1 MERRWVRRRV
11 KAIYEATRRKDAK
24 RVPDAILF
32 HNDTDPHLDLGF
44 FYVTGLVSGIYEG
57 STAVAHPDGD
67 VDAIV
72 SVLEESSARRE
83 GGFRIHVPNRRTRD
97 AAVLQKLV
105 GRAKLIGING
115 SELTY
120 AGYRRLKKALP
131 KARFVD
137 VSGAVLEAR
146 LVKDER
152 EVAAIREAARIG
164 SRVAEKIP
172 GWLKPGV
179 RESEVA
185 AEMAYEGGRMGAQG
199 PSFDTIAAF
208 GPNAAEPHY
217 TDLTARLRRNQ
228 FALFDF
234 GFKYNRYCSDITRT
248 FFHGTPK
255 RKDRRMYETVR
266 AAQEA
271 AFDLVKPGAVGKVVH
286 QAAERVIDSTEFKG
300 TFIHGLGHGL
310 GLAVHDGGGLN
321 GRSELELR
329 PGMVMT
335 VEPGVY
341 LRGYGGVRIEDDVLI
356 TPRGYRM
363 LTTATRDFI
372 AV

>member
-1 MERRWVRRRV
+1 MERGWGARRV
-11 KAIYEATRRKDAK
+11 KAIFRALERQAK
-24 RVPDAILF
+24 AQVPDVILF

-57 STAVAHPDGD
+57 STAVCRPNGSVDG
-67 VDAIV
+67 IV

-83 GGFRIHVPNRRTRD
+83 GGFRIHVPKRRSKESDLLKR
-97 AAVLQKLV
+97 LV
-105 GRAKLIGING
+105 GRARTVGIHAN
-115 SELTY
+115 ELTY

-131 KARFVD
+131 KAKFVD
-137 VSGAVLEAR
+137 VSSAVLEAR
-146 LVKDER
+146 MIKDEA
-152 EVAAIREAARIG
+152 EVAAIEEAARIG

-172 GWLKPGV
+172 SWLEAGV

-185 AEMAYEGGRMGAQG
+185 AEMAYLGGRLGAQG
-199 PSFDTIAAF
+199 NSFDTIAAF

-217 TDLTARLRRNQ
+217 TDLTARLKRNQ

-234 GFKYNRYCSDITRT
+234 GFRYNRYCSDITRT
-248 FFHGTPK
+248 FYFGRPK
-255 RKDRRMYETVR
+255 PKDRRMYETVR
-266 AAQEA
+266 RAQDVA
-271 AFDLVKPGAVGKVVH
+271 LDLVKPGAVGKAVH
-286 QAAERVIDSTEFKG
+286 EAAEKVIDATEFRH

-321 GRSELELR
+321 GRSTLELR

-341 LRGYGGVRIEDDVLI
+341 LRRYGGVRIEDDVLV
-356 TPRGYRM
+356 TPRGHRM